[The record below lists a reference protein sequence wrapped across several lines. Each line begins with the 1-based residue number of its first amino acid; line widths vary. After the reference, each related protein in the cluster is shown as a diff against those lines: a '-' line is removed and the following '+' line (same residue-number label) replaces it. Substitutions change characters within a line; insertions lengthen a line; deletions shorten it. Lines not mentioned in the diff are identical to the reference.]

1 MGHRPQSSSA
11 SAPHLRRGAAAFG
24 VSAVQPDLRWCCS
37 SQSPCTEGRRR
48 RQCRSQLLESKRLNF
63 CGSRVGGSS
72 RRRAEPGH
80 GLNTGGESSP
90 ANLVARLR
98 PPCLI
103 VMASDEII
111 MRQAILLIF
120 RRAFDMAPSFEI
132 FWTALSERRGEL
144 ELGRGR
150 SQRQDSFGHEPALVA
165 RCRSPAKLLLGFPK
179 FVGIPRCS
187 DHRRCHPCC
196 WHSQGGPAALA
207 SCRTSEQLRRL
218 GVLTSHSCRS
228 RASTCVFRP
237 RF

>member
-1 MGHRPQSSSA
+1 MA
-11 SAPHLRRGAAAFG
+11 GAGLPGLIF
-24 VSAVQPDLRWCCS
+24 
-37 SQSPCTEGRRR
+37 
-48 RQCRSQLLESKRLNF
+48 
-63 CGSRVGGSS
+63 SS
-72 RRRAEPGH
+72 RGCSI
-80 GLNTGGESSP
+80 TISVSS
-90 ANLVARLR
+90 VFQ
-98 PPCLI
+98 
-103 VMASDEII
+103 MK
-111 MRQAILLIF
+111 RQGILLIF

-218 GVLTSHSCRS
+218 EGSCQPQLPLPRIDVRFSPSFLTIRH
-228 RASTCVFRP
+228 A
-237 RF
+237 